1 MVFQSMITHG
11 QPSKLEGAMADNPQ
25 EPMNREMRRMSSK
38 MGYDPETQR
47 AQTKQAANKKRN
59 PAPKPKGERV
69 SMFSRISTF
78 FKEVARELKK
88 TSWPSKKEVINST
101 IIVLM
106 CIILV
111 TLLVLV
117 VDYGAERLADLI
129 YGS

>member
-1 MVFQSMITHG
+1 
-11 QPSKLEGAMADNPQ
+11 MADQPQ

-47 AQTKQAANKKRN
+47 AQTKQAANKKRSS
-59 PAPKPKGERV
+59 APKPKGERV
-69 SMFSRISTF
+69 SVFSRISTF
-78 FKEVARELKK
+78 FKEVVRELKK
-88 TSWPSKKEVINST
+88 TSWPSKREVLNST
-101 IIVLM
+101 IIVLV

-117 VDYGAERLADLI
+117 VDYGSERLADLV